1 MSSMTN
7 ISESKPF
14 FHFIRK
20 CQEYLLESAFYFL
33 TLDLIHFN
41 HSFYTPQYEDSIV
54 QMVGEGYEDD
64 VTLDNIG
71 SVLVA
76 IDPEKELGNMAE
88 DDVPGEANTSA
99 LRKM

>member
-1 MSSMTN
+1 
-7 ISESKPF
+7 
-14 FHFIRK
+14 
-20 CQEYLLESAFYFL
+20 
-33 TLDLIHFN
+33 
-41 HSFYTPQYEDSIV
+41 
-54 QMVGEGYEDD
+54 MVGEGYEDD